1 MREGAVMG
9 YGALAGGKVDGALDE
24 GAVEAGDRGVDGAGC
39 SGFAEG
45 EGLIRAVDFAGAH
58 GLGENGG
65 A

>member
-1 MREGAVMG
+1 MG

-24 GAVEAGDRGVDGAGC
+24 GAVEAGDRCVDGAGSAVC
-39 SGFAEG
+39 RG

-58 GLGENGG
+58 GLGEDGG